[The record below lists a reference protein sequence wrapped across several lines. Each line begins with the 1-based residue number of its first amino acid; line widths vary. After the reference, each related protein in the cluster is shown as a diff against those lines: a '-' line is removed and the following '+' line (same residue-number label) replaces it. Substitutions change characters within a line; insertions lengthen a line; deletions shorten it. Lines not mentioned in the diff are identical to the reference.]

1 MVLSRYEIDMKFDEQ
16 ARLSKAAQPP
26 TPAHAAAE
34 AANEYAAGSQEAAQA
49 ERRREHLQHE
59 VDPIPQEMP
68 EVASFDVAK
77 MYSDAGHARAPGL
90 PGSPRGERGVVPP
103 RPGRRGRGGI
113 LAGL

>member
-59 VDPIPQEMP
+59 VD
-68 EVASFDVAK
+68 SFDVAK